1 MLDELSDY
9 IIRASKVFQ
18 LNNQLETQKE
28 KYEQLSTAF
37 RSGNRLL
44 HDANK
49 HLRYIG
55 AKLQSDDAQGAM
67 DYIERISGTLQETYG
82 SICTG
87 NLAVDSILS
96 NMKTRLQEMN
106 IPCYLTV
113 NIEEARMRDIPEYDL
128 VTIIG
133 NITDNQMK
141 AVPLVT
147 DRDKRYV
154 LFELEML
161 DNTIRIFAK
170 NGMPPQQPVKMP
182 HEDWFHGVGLHNVRE
197 TLERHGGALVTE
209 VQDDFFLTMGVLPL
223 GEGRKAVYYKGVPG
237 RE

>member
-1 MLDELSDY
+1 
-9 IIRASKVFQ
+9 
-18 LNNQLETQKE
+18 
-28 KYEQLSTAF
+28 
-37 RSGNRLL
+37 
-44 HDANK
+44 
-49 HLRYIG
+49 
-55 AKLQSDDAQGAM
+55 
-67 DYIERISGTLQETYG
+67 
-82 SICTG
+82 
-87 NLAVDSILS
+87 
-96 NMKTRLQEMN
+96 
-106 IPCYLTV
+106 
-113 NIEEARMRDIPEYDL
+113 MRDIPEYDL

-209 VQDDFFLTMGVLPL
+209 VQDDFFLTMGVFPL